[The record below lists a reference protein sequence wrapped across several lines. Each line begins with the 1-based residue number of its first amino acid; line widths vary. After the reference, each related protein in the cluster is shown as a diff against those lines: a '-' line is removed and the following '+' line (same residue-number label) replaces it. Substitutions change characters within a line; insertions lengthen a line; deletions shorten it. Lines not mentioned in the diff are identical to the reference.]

1 VPEEENK
8 QQKDR
13 LQDPKNLG
21 ITKGRLGGAD
31 TNIKEVGFFMF
42 NVVYLE
48 RLECKELWR
57 SRDFNVGAEKYVV
70 PIPLHMDSSVQNFN
84 SLPICNFS
92 ELDFCFFCILH
103 VY

>member
-48 RLECKELWR
+48 RLECKEL
-57 SRDFNVGAEKYVV
+57 
-70 PIPLHMDSSVQNFN
+70 
-84 SLPICNFS
+84 
-92 ELDFCFFCILH
+92 
-103 VY
+103 